1 MPNTSGVCNYHT
13 VWYRARVAA
22 YEGEAVRRWLP
33 GNVRRHRDR
42 KGLSRAQLAAAMAER
57 GHKWH
62 PTTVDR
68 IEAGTQVPNVA
79 ELADLAA
86 ILGTIMDR
94 LMWAE
99 GDDAAQVLAGQAIGR
114 LRDAAEAV
122 TDSVARLRAAE
133 AGAESAIRGLRHGKP
148 TERAVQA
155 ADHVEEAL
163 EGTSL
168 EDAIAAG
175 EDRWEELRGGA

>member
-1 MPNTSGVCNYHT
+1 MPNTTRVRNYHT
-13 VWYRARVAA
+13 MWYRALVAV
-22 YEGEAVRRWLP
+22 YEGDAARRWLP
-33 GNVRRHRDR
+33 GNIRRHRER

-62 PTTVDR
+62 PTTVQRTED
-68 IEAGTQVPNVA
+68 GTQVPDVA

-94 LMWAE
+94 LMWAQ

-114 LRDAAEAV
+114 LRDASEAI
-122 TDSVARLRAAE
+122 TAGVARLRAAQ

-148 TERAVQA
+148 TPRASQA
-155 ADHVEEAL
+155 AGHVEEAL
-163 EGTSL
+163 ENATL
-168 EDAIAAG
+168 DDAIASG
-175 EDRWEELRGGA
+175 EARWEELRDGA